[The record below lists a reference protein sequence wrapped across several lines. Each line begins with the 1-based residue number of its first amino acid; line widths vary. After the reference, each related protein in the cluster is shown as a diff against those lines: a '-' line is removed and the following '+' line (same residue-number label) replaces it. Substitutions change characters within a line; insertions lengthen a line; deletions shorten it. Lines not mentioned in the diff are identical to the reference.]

1 MATATPKLPPGVLG
15 CDLCDVTVHV
25 ARVAQPTHAV
35 LALQNVDRIA
45 PVAELKARVVEAIE
59 EGAGAKA
66 LTLWL
71 GNIELCEGTLATHG
85 VGEGGRAA
93 VLTAHVRVTDTS
105 AADITGSCGAATG
118 PALSGG
124 LDLVG
129 VGGGVVGGGGGG
141 VVVVGVGGVGGVGG
155 GVGVVVGGGGDDVAN
170 VGGVG
175 GGGGDDVANVGGS
188 GSHSAVRTTH

>member
-105 AADITGSCGAATG
+105 AADITGSCGAATRTG
-118 PALSGG
+118 LSGG
-124 LDLVG
+124 SCCV
-129 VGGGVVGGGGGG
+129 
-141 VVVVGVGGVGGVGG
+141 
-155 GVGVVVGGGGDDVAN
+155 
-170 VGGVG
+170 
-175 GGGGDDVANVGGS
+175 
-188 GSHSAVRTTH
+188 

>member
-141 VVVVGVGGVGGVGG
+141 AAGTVAGFQRTEGYHAEEVAAELTI
-155 GVGVVVGGGGDDVAN
+155 DDVFA
-170 VGGVG
+170 GWPEPAG
-175 GGGGDDVANVGGS
+175 A
-188 GSHSAVRTTH
+188 HPARL